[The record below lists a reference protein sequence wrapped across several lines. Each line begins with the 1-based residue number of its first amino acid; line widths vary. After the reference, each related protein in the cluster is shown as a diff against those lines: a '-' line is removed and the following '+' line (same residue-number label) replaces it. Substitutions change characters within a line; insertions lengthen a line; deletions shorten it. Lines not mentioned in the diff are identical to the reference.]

1 MKVLSVVLPAKAEP
15 DKVGQ
20 VADNAAIT
28 KYVFFRQAAGVRGS
42 NKGPHPDHVVNCQAA
57 VPPA

>member
-28 KYVFFRQAAGVRGS
+28 KHVFFRQAAGVTGS
-42 NKGPHPDHVVNCQAA
+42 KKKGPHPDHVVSC
-57 VPPA
+57 